1 MTTQTKEIIKYT
13 IKIDRHVG
21 WKFSADAKNVD
32 FDEWIYCKTADKK
45 VVRLFFLTNRD
56 VPPKSFIDSR
66 GNFYAFFKKDQY
78 IYCLDLLR
86 NVLLYLSVLFITRQ
100 DRSLPK
106 CPKYTCC
113 CSVFRV
119 TPANV
124 TKINRS

>member
-86 NVLLYLSVLFITRQ
+86 NERPVWAVLSPNDGNICLKSGTEPVGEGPGEF
-100 DRSLPK
+100 
-106 CPKYTCC
+106 
-113 CSVFRV
+113 
-119 TPANV
+119 
-124 TKINRS
+124 